1 MATKRVVIPRSELI
15 PVDGNNQYLVRFRVL
30 SDDRN
35 RFSEWSPI
43 FAVTG
48 ADPGTAFT
56 TPTVA
61 SFMVGSVVNIIWEGL
76 PAGLE
81 FDIFIGYDGA
91 AEPSYHGTTSESR
104 YLFIS
109 SAEENYRFVIQL
121 SSINKEYDPLLQIFE
136 SDPIDV
142 V

>member
-1 MATKRVVIPRSELI
+1 MAIKRVVIPRSELI
-15 PVDGNNQYLVRFRVL
+15 PVDGSNQYLVRFRVL

-48 ADPGTAFT
+48 ADPETAFT
-56 TPTVA
+56 PPMVA

-81 FDIFIGYDGA
+81 FDIFVGDDGN
-91 AEPSYHGTTSESR
+91 EPSYRGTTAENR

-109 SAEENYRFVIQL
+109 SAEENYRFAIQL
-121 SSINKEYDPLLQIFE
+121 SSINKGYDQFLQIFE
-136 SDPIDV
+136 SELIDV